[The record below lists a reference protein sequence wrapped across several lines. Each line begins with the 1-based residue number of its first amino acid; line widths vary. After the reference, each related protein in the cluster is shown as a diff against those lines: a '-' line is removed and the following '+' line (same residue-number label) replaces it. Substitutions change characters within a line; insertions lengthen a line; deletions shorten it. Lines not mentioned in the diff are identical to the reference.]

1 MSYISVRYGG
11 RWEGR
16 QYKDGD
22 EEFVRISSMEISF
35 LDLLQEIHQFV
46 AADVNL
52 YNYVLHSMLTNPEGR
67 KARTCIKNDD
77 DLRAVL
83 EVLTPHRFTLLLSN
97 VIQEQVHVLYLPI
110 RSVCKREVVLE
121 INKDSCI

>member
-11 RWEGR
+11 HWEGR

-67 KARTCIKNDD
+67 KARTRIKNDD

-83 EVLTPHRFTLLLSN
+83 EGPDAPQIYVTLIQRNLGASS
-97 VIQEQVHVLYLPI
+97 VIQEQMHLLYLPI
-110 RSVCKREVVLE
+110 RP
-121 INKDSCI
+121 